1 MLALLAAVLA
11 GVRAVV
17 HVSVVMVPAAV
28 LPTVVL
34 GPVGGSVAA
43 SPVPTT
49 TPGGR
54 QVGGVTGPSLLERAT
69 GEAEPYPLPLF
80 RPSAPGPTRGP

>member
-1 MLALLAAVLA
+1 MLALLAAILA

-34 GPVGGSVAA
+34 GTVSGSIAA

-54 QVGGVTGPSLLERAT
+54 QAGGVTGQSFLKRAI
-69 GEAEPYPLPLF
+69 GEAEPNPLTLC
-80 RPSAPGPTRGP
+80 RPSAPTPDRGP